1 MHPNTSPALILV
13 LGVVFLLVALI
24 AASYV
29 LPARRKRESSAHMEE
44 LKQEAQAYFERCE
57 QNGFPAPATNL
68 VLKRGEEALLDEE
81 SILFESRA
89 YRVSGGAGTRIGRVW
104 VGGGVSESQQRLK
117 QIDSG
122 RVTLTTMRLVFDG
135 SMENRSIRLADIMS
149 VEQWADA
156 IEIGSHK
163 RAKSLILRV
172 NNPWI
177 WSNMVKQFANHNSAQ
192 G

>member
-1 MHPNTSPALILV
+1 
-13 LGVVFLLVALI
+13 
-24 AASYV
+24 
-29 LPARRKRESSAHMEE
+29 
-44 LKQEAQAYFERCE
+44 
-57 QNGFPAPATNL
+57 
-68 VLKRGEEALLDEE
+68 LDEE